1 MGFFE
6 GGTVKSPAG
15 ELVFTSVKDLRY
27 SSSSVRMVQAKMW
40 DVNKFEEG
48 NR

>member
-6 GGTVKSPAG
+6 GGTVKASAG
-15 ELVFTSVKDLRY
+15 ELVFASPNDLRY
-27 SSSSVRMVQAKMW
+27 ISSSVRMVQAKMW